1 MSNSTEES
9 IKSIKKSIPFSLII
23 ASIISITIVI
33 IIIISIII
41 FIIWRRIRENSIRNP
56 QIFVEEQ
63 NKKSDNIKNIKN
75 KQNSNFKPIPNS
87 SVISNDIRQNMSL
100 VEIKERNLK
109 EQIHNIIHGSN
120 VNKSMDGIEKKKKRK
135 NGKKSTRSNTKSDE
149 GNNSSI
155 KISEEIEK
163 NENKVNT
170 IEHV

>member
-1 MSNSTEES
+1 MSNSTEPT
-9 IKSIKKSIPFSLII
+9 INSIKKTIPISLII
-23 ASIISITIVI
+23 ASIISITLVT
-33 IIIISIII
+33 III
-41 FIIWRRIRENSIRNP
+41 FFVIAFFICRRIRENSIRNP

-63 NKKSDNIKNIKN
+63 NKKNENNNIKNN
-75 KQNSNFKPIPNS
+75 QNLNFKQIPNS
-87 SVISNDIRQNMSL
+87 SVISSEIRQNMSL
-100 VEIKERNLK
+100 VEIKEKNLK

>member
-23 ASIISITIVI
+23 ASIIIVI

-120 VNKSMDGIEKKKKRK
+120 VNKSMDGIDKKKKRK
-135 NGKKSTRSNTKSDE
+135 NGKRSTRSTTKSDE
-149 GNNSSI
+149 GNSSI

-163 NENKVNT
+163 KENKVNT

>member
-1 MSNSTEES
+1 M
-9 IKSIKKSIPFSLII
+9 
-23 ASIISITIVI
+23 
-33 IIIISIII
+33 
-41 FIIWRRIRENSIRNP
+41 RENSVRNP
-56 QIFVEEQ
+56 HIFVEEQ
-63 NKKSDNIKNIKN
+63 NKKNENDINKN
-75 KQNSNFKPIPNS
+75 KQNPNFKRIPNT
-87 SVISNDIRQNMSL
+87 SVISSDIRQNMSL
-100 VEIKERNLK
+100 VEIKEKNLK

>member
-63 NKKSDNIKNIKN
+63 NKKNENNNIKNN
-75 KQNSNFKPIPNS
+75 QNLNFKQIPNS
-87 SVISNDIRQNMSL
+87 SVISSEIRQNMSL
-100 VEIKERNLK
+100 VEIKEKNLK

-120 VNKSMDGIEKKKKRK
+120 VNKSMDGIDKKKKRK
-135 NGKKSTRSNTKSDE
+135 NGKRSTRSTTKSDE
-149 GNNSSI
+149 GNSSI

-163 NENKVNT
+163 KENKVNT